1 MLDAITEKE
10 NAHMGAKKKAAAPF
24 KGNAHALLMAIY
36 KDHTLPL
43 ALRLEAAKAAIPF
56 EKSALAA
63 TSPAS
68 SDLDA
73 ALSEEAPARSS
84 EQNPR
89 RDN

>member
-1 MLDAITEKE
+1 VRTDRRPHRT
-10 NAHMGAKKKAAAPF
+10 
-24 KGNAHALLMAIY
+24 
-36 KDHTLPL
+36 
-43 ALRLEAAKAAIPF
+43 AIPF
-56 EKSALAA
+56 EKPALAA

-73 ALSEEAPARSS
+73 ALSSEEAPACSS

>member
-1 MLDAITEKE
+1 
-10 NAHMGAKKKAAAPF
+10 MGAKNAKRKAAVPF
-24 KGNAHALLMAIY
+24 TDDAHTLLVMIY
-36 KDHTLPL
+36 QDQTLPL
-43 ALRLEAAKAAIPF
+43 TLRLEAAKAAIPF

-63 TSPAS
+63 TSPVS

>member
-1 MLDAITEKE
+1 
-10 NAHMGAKKKAAAPF
+10 MGAKNAKRKAALPF
-24 KGNAHALLMAIY
+24 TGDAHALLVMIY
-36 KDHTLPL
+36 QDQTLPL